1 MAANNADF
9 KIKKGLIVTEGIT
22 LGGHTFD
29 DIDITSEAS
38 DADDHLMTA
47 LAIKNR
53 IEDYNYSTTAGTV
66 TSVTAGTGM
75 TQSGTSTVNPTL
87 NVIGGTGI
95 TANADDVAI
104 TAAQTGITS
113 VLNSSLKVGYGAS
126 DAYINFGTD
135 NQIDFAVDNATQLV
149 LSDGAIYPPT
159 DSDVDLGTSL
169 LRFKD
174 TFVDT
179 LTATSTVTLGTDIVH
194 AGETTNKIGFATG
207 VQSFTIGGS
216 VQAMITDAQLTVA
229 GSLTLEE
236 RANAPADNA
245 GFGQLWVKNDGD
257 GELYFTDDNGTDIQ
271 LTDDG
276 AIVSSGGIASLAADT
291 SPQLG
296 GDLDVDG
303 NDIVSTSNGPIDIN
317 PHGTGKVRINTTST
331 DGVKLDVRSDNN
343 STTANFRNQTSVTN
357 SAQTVIQLI
366 AGTTGTAAA
375 GLGAKLQFRQGDD
388 GYAGYAAGAIYSSRV
403 DNSNH
408 DLVIAPQGT
417 GDVSLGNFT
426 FDADQSV
433 GSGQDNYVLTYDHSN
448 THISL
453 EAAGGGGA
461 SEITDLS
468 NATTTASSVW
478 LGSTPA
484 NATDY
489 NTAVGIG
496 ALDSPNGTNGTKNV
510 AIGQNAGTANTEGFK
525 NVFIGFASGT
535 ANTDADHNVFVGSQ
549 SGKANTTGVRN
560 IAIGS
565 DSYDAADTENDNIAI
580 GYAALGGAIAGGE
593 KNVAIGN
600 YSGDAITSADQNTL
614 IGHYAGSGI
623 TTSNQ
628 NVAIGYDAL
637 KTLSTG
643 SRSIA
648 IGYEALKTNTGGLNI
663 GIGWLSMANE
673 GAGQNNVA
681 IGDMTMQQTENAN
694 NNVVMGNFAGYGDS
708 SGSPTDSGDGNT
720 AIGHYAMQYWKQGD
734 YNTCLGYEA
743 YKGTSNTANGDKN
756 ISIGWTAGNNL
767 TSGSG
772 NVVIGAADVPSATG
786 DDQLSIS
793 SGDGDVTWITGDSNG
808 GIASKA
814 QVVAVTGTTQLTA
827 AQSGSYVYVTGSGAV
842 ELPDDATTGLQY
854 TIFNNKG
861 SNLTV
866 TLGNNNSIVSN
877 WASVAA
883 VADNDATSFVCVS
896 AGNWV
901 QVGA

>member
-276 AIVSSGGIASLAADT
+276 AIVSSGG
-291 SPQLG
+291 
-296 GDLDVDG
+296 
-303 NDIVSTSNGPIDIN
+303 
-317 PHGTGKVRINTTST
+317 
-331 DGVKLDVRSDNN
+331 
-343 STTANFRNQTSVTN
+343 
-357 SAQTVIQLI
+357 
-366 AGTTGTAAA
+366 
-375 GLGAKLQFRQGDD
+375 
-388 GYAGYAAGAIYSSRV
+388 
-403 DNSNH
+403 
-408 DLVIAPQGT
+408 
-417 GDVSLGNFT
+417 
-426 FDADQSV
+426 
-433 GSGQDNYVLTYDHSN
+433 
-448 THISL
+448 
-453 EAAGGGGA
+453 GA

-565 DSYDAADTENDNIAI
+565 DAYDAGDDENDNIAI